1 MASRRKYY
9 LPTSVEE
16 FLRVN
21 QVVWDTF
28 CQIFMTDVVRDMKLA
43 KKMSNLNKNT
53 RLSYEENL
61 SYSFFEPY

>member
-1 MASRRKYY
+1 
-9 LPTSVEE
+9 
-16 FLRVN
+16 
-21 QVVWDTF
+21 
-28 CQIFMTDVVRDMKLA
+28 MTDVVRDMKLA